1 MKALCRPSIPW
12 QLAGLLAV
20 GVSICALLIASYVYS
35 ARQQLGADYTALV
48 GDIVRA
54 QQTTPQFQIALEGF
68 IDQPEAIHLRQINHI
83 TWLSRQYLAH
93 VEHGL
98 AQHPQLL
105 RRADYL
111 QNDMQALPEQLNAL
125 EQSAQRAV
133 NTPSQLPTLQRL
145 ATDLEANMAWVYF
158 ELNDV
163 VHTAAGQ
170 QRLIMQR
177 LSTAVSFLVAMV
189 MLIAAVLLIAVFRLQ
204 RQRDTL
210 KALMLTDELTGLYNR
225 RHLIGTAQ
233 DQLTNAQRQ
242 QQPLSFLLID
252 LDYFKRV
259 NDTFGHPIGDEV
271 LRVFSARMKQLKRPA
286 DTLARIG
293 GEEFCLLMPN
303 THLEDAEQVAERIRK
318 EIADLNLQHIAE
330 LPQQTVSI
338 GISCAHDGKLS
349 FEQIYSLADQAL
361 YQAKAL
367 GRDRVESMVPE
378 ESVPHSVALNK
389 ALAN

>member
-12 QLAGLLAV
+12 RLAGLLAV
-20 GVSICALLIASYVYS
+20 GVSICALLIASYVYN

-105 RRADYL
+105 RRANYL
-111 QNDMQALPEQLNAL
+111 QNDMKALPEQLNAL
-125 EQSAQRAV
+125 EESAQRAV
-133 NTPSQLPTLQRL
+133 NAPSQLPTLQRL

-271 LRVFSARMKQLKRPA
+271 LRVVSARMKQLKRPA

-318 EIADLNLQHIAE
+318 EIANLDLQYLSE
-330 LPQQTVSI
+330 LPQQTASI
-338 GISCAHDGKLS
+338 GISCAPEGNLT

-361 YQAKAL
+361 YQAKAS
-367 GRDRVESMVPE
+367 GRNRVESIEPAKT
-378 ESVPHSVALNK
+378 VPHNVALNT
-389 ALAN
+389 ALG

>member
-20 GVSICALLIASYVYS
+20 GVSICALLIASYVYN

-68 IDQPEAIHLRQINHI
+68 IDQPEAIHLRQINHT

-105 RRADYL
+105 RRASYL
-111 QNDMQALPEQLNAL
+111 QNDMKALPEQLNAL
-125 EQSAQRAV
+125 EESAQRAV
-133 NTPSQLPTLQRL
+133 NAPSQLPTLQRL

-271 LRVFSARMKQLKRPA
+271 LRVVSARMKQLKRPA

-330 LPQQTVSI
+330 LPQQTASI

-367 GRDRVESMVPE
+367 GRDRVESMVSA
-378 ESVPHSVALNK
+378 ESVPHSVALNN
-389 ALAN
+389 ALVN

>member
-111 QNDMQALPEQLNAL
+111 QKDMQALPEQLNAL

-145 ATDLEANMAWVYF
+145 ATELEANMAWVYF

-170 QRLIMQR
+170 QRRIMQR

-318 EIADLNLQHIAE
+318 EIADLNLQHIAK
-330 LPQQTVSI
+330 LPQQTASI

-367 GRDRVESMVPE
+367 GRDRVESMVSA
-378 ESVPHSVALNK
+378 ESVPHSVALNN
-389 ALAN
+389 ALVN

>member
-20 GVSICALLIASYVYS
+20 GVSICALLIASYVYN

-177 LSTAVSFLVAMV
+177 LSTAVSFLVVMV

>member
-1 MKALCRPSIPW
+1 MKALCRPSMPW
-12 QLAGLLAV
+12 RLAGLLAV
-20 GVSICALLIASYVYS
+20 SVSICALLIASYVYS

-111 QNDMQALPEQLNAL
+111 QNDMQALPGQLNAL

-145 ATDLEANMAWVYF
+145 ATELEANMAWVYF

-170 QRLIMQR
+170 QRRIMQR

-189 MLIAAVLLIAVFRLQ
+189 MLIATVLLIAVFRLQ
-204 RQRDTL
+204 RQRDSL

-233 DQLTNAQRQ
+233 EQLTNAQRQ

-271 LRVFSARMKQLKRPA
+271 LRVVSARMKQLKRPA

-303 THLEDAEQVAERIRK
+303 THLEDAEHVAERIRK
-318 EIADLNLQHIAE
+318 EIADLDLQHLSE
-330 LPQQTVSI
+330 LPQQTASI
-338 GISCAHDGKLS
+338 GISCAPDGS
-349 FEQIYSLADQAL
+349 FTFEQIYSLADQAL

-367 GRDRVESMVPE
+367 GRNRVESIVPGE
-378 ESVPHSVALNK
+378 PVPHNVALNT
-389 ALAN
+389 ALG

>member
-20 GVSICALLIASYVYS
+20 GVSICALLIASYVYN